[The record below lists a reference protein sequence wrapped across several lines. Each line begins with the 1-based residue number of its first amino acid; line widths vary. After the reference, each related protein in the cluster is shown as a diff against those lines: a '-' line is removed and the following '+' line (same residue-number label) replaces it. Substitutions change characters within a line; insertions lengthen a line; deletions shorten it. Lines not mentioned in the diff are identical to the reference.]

1 MIGPKPPEFLSCDR
15 FLINPLSKVSL
26 TSNYIVIGISPV
38 RVQIAPFL
46 EIKSLVNSLTF
57 IYNSN
62 IKSRKNNE
70 TQINPNKSWEA
81 ETNEVRN

>member
-1 MIGPKPPEFLSCDR
+1 M
-15 FLINPLSKVSL
+15 
-26 TSNYIVIGISPV
+26 

-46 EIKSLVNSLTF
+46 EIKRLVNSLTF

-81 ETNEVRN
+81 ETNEVRINSIMKHSQETFKNNCLE